1 MRKKNFLILA
11 PIILILVIF
20 IGLAS
25 GEPTRV
31 QVKVDGLSCPFCAYN
46 LEKKLKRVE
55 GVEDL
60 KLRIDT
66 GLAEIEIE
74 EGKLIDV
81 DGIKKAV
88 KDGGFTPR
96 EMLVTLNGRIEEASG
111 RMILRIDDVSDSFI
125 LKDNEMLKDI
135 ITSEVFQDKE
145 KIVTITGL
153 VQEEKIDGHGLH
165 PYVLEIKDFK
175 FE

>member
-1 MRKKNFLILA
+1 MKKKNLLNFIL
-11 PIILILVIF
+11 IILILMIF
-20 IGLAS
+20 TRFAL
-25 GEPTRV
+25 GEPARV
-31 QVKVDGLSCPFCAYN
+31 QIKVDGLSCPFCAYN

-66 GLAEIEIE
+66 GMAEIEIE

-96 EMLVTLNGRIEEASG
+96 EMLVTLNGRIEEAGG

-135 ITSEVFQDKE
+135 ITSEKTKD
-145 KIVTITGL
+145 KIVTVTGL
-153 VQEEKIDGHGLH
+153 VQEERIKGHGIH
-165 PYVLEIKDFK
+165 PYVLERRDFK
-175 FE
+175 VE

>member
-20 IGLAS
+20 IRLAS

-31 QVKVDGLSCPFCAYN
+31 QVKVDGLICAFCAYN
-46 LEKKLKRVE
+46 LEKKLKRIE
-55 GVEDL
+55 SVEDL
-60 KLRIDT
+60 KILVDA
-66 GLAEIEIE
+66 GLAEFKIK
-74 EGKLIDV
+74 EGKSIDV
-81 DGIKKAV
+81 DEIKKAV
-88 KDGGFTPR
+88 KDGGFTPG
-96 EMLVTLNGRIEEASG
+96 EMLVTLKGKIEEFDG
-111 RMILRIDDVSDSFI
+111 RMNLRIGDDRFI
-125 LKDNEMLKDI
+125 LKYNEILKEI
-135 ITSEVFQDKE
+135 ITSEKAQD

-153 VQEEKIDGHGLH
+153 VQEERIKGHGIH